1 LLFICLCFVLVFSK
15 GDFIMK
21 WQWIGTAIL
30 ALVTVLL
37 PQLAAA
43 QQKTGQE
50 TGKTE
55 FILAASW
62 QPAFC
67 ERQSKKPECRDQT
80 ASRFDAGHFS
90 LHGLWPMRKTYC
102 GVAEEAKAL
111 DRKSDWNTLP
121 AVALSADLGQSL
133 ARVMP
138 GTRSGLDR
146 HEWIKH
152 GSCMGMTADA
162 YFGTAVDLIDTLN
175 GSAVGALFAGH
186 IGQTLTA
193 DAITAAFDQSFGAGS
208 GARVKMRCVKD
219 GDRRMISGLTIGL
232 GNLSQLQAGSDAGPA
247 PLGALMLAG
256 GTTKFGCPEG
266 VVDAAG
272 LQ

>member
-1 LLFICLCFVLVFSK
+1 
-15 GDFIMK
+15 MK
-21 WQWIGTAIL
+21 WQRIVLAIPAFVAALVAAQL
-30 ALVTVLL
+30 AL
-37 PQLAAA
+37 A
-43 QQKTGQE
+43 QEK

-80 ASRFDAGHFS
+80 AARFDAGHFS

-111 DRKSDWNTLP
+111 DKKSDWNKLP
-121 AVALSADLGQSL
+121 AVALSPDLNAAVG
-133 ARVMP
+133 RVMP

-152 GSCMGMTADA
+152 GSCMGMSAEA
-162 YFGTAVDLIDTLN
+162 YFRATVDLLEALN
-175 GSAVGALFAGH
+175 GSAVGALFAEQ
-186 IGQTLTA
+186 IGQPLAA
-193 DAITAAFDQSFGAGS
+193 DKIKAAFDQSFGAGA
-208 GARVKMRCVKD
+208 GERVKMRCAKD
-219 GDRRMISGLTIGL
+219 GDRQVITGLTLGL
-232 GNLSQLQAGSDAGPA
+232 GGLAQLVAGSDAAPV
-247 PLGALMLAG
+247 PLGKLLLAA
-256 GTTKFGCPEG
+256 GTTQFGCPAG
-266 VVDAAG
+266 IVDAAG